1 MINNK
6 KEPIR
11 VLCVFSSLDRGGAES
26 MCMNLYRNIDR
37 ELVQFDF
44 VKHTNKTGAFEEEIL
59 SMGGKIFCAPKF
71 KGYNLNQYQDWWK
84 KHLEA
89 HPEHMIIHG
98 HYFTASKYY
107 FKVCKN
113 KGRITVGHSH
123 TDSYSNII
131 KKIMIYG
138 GENYCD
144 YRFACSKKAGELL
157 YPHKDF
163 VIINNAID
171 INKFVF
177 NKDVRKQVRKEYG
190 YKDNSLVIG
199 TVGTIKDV
207 KNPMGIVEIF
217 YATHQKNK
225 NVRLLW
231 VGRDGGMQRKA
242 QERIDAYGLTDCAV
256 FVGSRPDVYRLLQ
269 GMDAFVLPSI
279 SEGLPVSVMEAQAAG
294 LPCYISDTV
303 TKDVDITGLCH
314 FISNDK
320 TSEWATAILEEK
332 GIRFDTS
339 SLIRKAGYDI
349 NMTTKSIQEFYL
361 NCNGDI
367 NRLKG

>member
-1 MINNK
+1 MIKNK

-44 VKHTNKTGAFEEEIL
+44 VKHTNRIGAFEEEIL
-59 SMGGKIFCAPKF
+59 SLGGKIFSAPKF
-71 KGYNLNQYQDWWK
+71 KGYNLIQYQNWWK
-84 KHLEA
+84 KHLDV
-89 HPEHMIIHG
+89 HPEHLIIHG

-107 FKVCKN
+107 FKICKN

-138 GENYCD
+138 VEDYCD
-144 YRFACSKKAGELL
+144 YRFACSQKAGELL
-157 YPHKDF
+157 YPHKKF

-177 NKDVRKQVRKEYG
+177 NEDIRRQIREEYG
-190 YKDNSLVIG
+190 YRDDTLVIG

-207 KNPMGIVEIF
+207 KNPLGIVEIF
-217 YATHQKNK
+217 NAAYQKNK

-231 VGRDGGMQRKA
+231 VGRDGGMQKKA
-242 QERIDAYGLTDCAV
+242 QEKINAYGLNDCVV
-256 FVGSRPDVYRLLQ
+256 FAGSRPDVFRLLQ
-269 GMDAFVLPSI
+269 GMDAFILPSI

-303 TKDVDITGLCH
+303 TKDVDITGLCR
-314 FISNDK
+314 FMSNDK
-320 TSEWATAILEEK
+320 LSDWATSILEGK
-332 GIRFDTS
+332 RIRFDTS
-339 SLIRKAGYDI
+339 SFIRKAGYDI
-349 NMTTKSIQEFYL
+349 NLTAKSMQDFYL
-361 NCNGDI
+361 HCNRDI
-367 NRLKG
+367 NELKR